1 MKTIRVAIVDDEQA
15 PAYQLLS
22 FLNHFAE
29 KQGLKIETAMFDKP
43 LAFLAAFHCDYDVL
57 FLDIEMPSMN
67 GIALAKKIR
76 EKDSSV
82 FLIFVTNLAQYAI
95 DGYSVSAFD
104 YILKPVVE
112 NAFELKMS
120 RLLKKLSADVE
131 EKISIRTNRETLAV
145 DVHDIDYIE
154 PNNHHVIYHL
164 VDKTVESYEA
174 MKDVEKRLPSHFTKC
189 NRYYLVNMA
198 RVSAVRGDSVYLG
211 DTELKISRTEKK
223 EFLRRFSEYL
233 SVRGSR

>member
-57 FLDIEMPSMN
+57 FLDIEMPSMD

-95 DGYSVSAFD
+95 DG
-104 YILKPVVE
+104 
-112 NAFELKMS
+112 
-120 RLLKKLSADVE
+120 
-131 EKISIRTNRETLAV
+131 
-145 DVHDIDYIE
+145 
-154 PNNHHVIYHL
+154 
-164 VDKTVESYEA
+164 
-174 MKDVEKRLPSHFTKC
+174 
-189 NRYYLVNMA
+189 
-198 RVSAVRGDSVYLG
+198 
-211 DTELKISRTEKK
+211 
-223 EFLRRFSEYL
+223 
-233 SVRGSR
+233 